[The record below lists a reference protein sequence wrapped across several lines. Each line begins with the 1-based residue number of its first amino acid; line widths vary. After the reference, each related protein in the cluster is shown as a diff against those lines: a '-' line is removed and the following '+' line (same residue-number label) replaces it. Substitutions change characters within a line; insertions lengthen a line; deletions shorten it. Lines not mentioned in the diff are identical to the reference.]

1 MATTSYNDLAVV
13 HRYLDEITTF
23 IGAIVQKE
31 SVAIVLACQVFEEHK
46 KRQDVLPF
54 PSEEDRGQWLRFRS
68 RFLATEY
75 LNSKRLDEQKQK
87 AIRKAIHDCP

>member
-1 MATTSYNDLAVV
+1 MATTTYNDLAVV

-23 IGAIVQKE
+23 IEGIVQKE
-31 SVAIVLACQVFEEHK
+31 GAAIVLACQVFEEHK

-54 PSEEDRGQWLRFRS
+54 PSEEDREQWLRFRS

-75 LNSKRLDEQKQK
+75 LNGNKREEQEQK
-87 AIRKAIHDCP
+87 AIRQAIHDCP

>member
-23 IGAIVQKE
+23 IQGIVQKE

-46 KRQDVLPF
+46 KLQDAVPF
-54 PSEEDRGQWLRFRS
+54 PSEEDRGLWLRLKARS
-68 RFLATEY
+68 VAITY
-75 LNSKRLDEQKQK
+75 LQTKSDEEQKQK
-87 AIRKAIHDCP
+87 AVKKAIHNYS